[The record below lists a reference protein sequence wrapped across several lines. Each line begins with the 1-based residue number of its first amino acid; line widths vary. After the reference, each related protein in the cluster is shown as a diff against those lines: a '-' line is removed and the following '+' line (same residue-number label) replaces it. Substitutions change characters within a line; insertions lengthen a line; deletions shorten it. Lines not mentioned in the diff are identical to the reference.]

1 MKKTIAYSKKISLLF
16 LTLFLSTAF
25 LKAQITIKGK
35 ITDYENLPLQ
45 GVSITE
51 RGSAM
56 GNVTDA

>member
-1 MKKTIAYSKKISLLF
+1 MKKTIAYSKKNFLLI
-16 LTLFLSTAF
+16 LTLFLSTTF